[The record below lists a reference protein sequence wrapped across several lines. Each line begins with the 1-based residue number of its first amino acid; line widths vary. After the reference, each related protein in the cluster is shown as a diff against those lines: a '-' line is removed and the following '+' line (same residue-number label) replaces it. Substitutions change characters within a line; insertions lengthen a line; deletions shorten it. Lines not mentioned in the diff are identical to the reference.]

1 MTVAVDQLNR
11 PLRNLSI
18 SLTDRYNFRCVYY
31 MPKEMFGRP
40 PTSAIGGHFDGR

>member
-11 PLRNLSI
+11 PFRNLSI

-31 MPKEMFGRP
+31 MPKEMFGRLLVV
-40 PTSAIGGHFDGR
+40 GLFERL